1 MLFKNLTF
9 LFYMFFFRMSSNL
22 ISSSLTK
29 LKNLRSLNVSK
40 TVFNTN
46 HLVAIVENLPHL
58 EALNISCTNVD
69 NLLPLEKIKNKLK
82 ILSVYNLRVKFKK
95 NYNL

>member
-46 HLVAIVENLPHL
+46 HLVAIVENLLHL